1 MKKRAISIIVA
12 TIMVLTLCTP
22 AFANNAEVTSAKTA
36 YVSNINDYGTNLNT
50 DKEDGNR
57 YVVADTQLM
66 IEKSTSNALT
76 VTFEVGGEEVTVLA
90 TPVAAN
96 ESGTTVFFE
105 AESSNPNYEVVYVA
119 YSSNAARA
127 SLYFEEYQSTHSNSG
142 KVFNIYLRDKDSETK
157 DYIFL
162 EAFGYDPNYS
172 VEFVNC
178 LPVDAVLGTW
188 GVTQF
193 KPTESTIDDSRDL
206 VSPTAYNY
214 PLYRTYTRTFTYMG
228 VSQTHTIKLKF
239 LCTYRNI
246 PINGNEEQDYR
257 ISVEEK
263 TITAPSAP
271 DLNSSTQ
278 SFLQVRDVS
287 LSLGAPRNF
296 AFDALE
302 VDGEVYKLNN
312 LLDIIDVSF
321 GVAWENL
328 GASISISDILN
339 EVFTGSPATD
349 INPYRTTFANYPN
362 YAKTVRSELDSSMY
376 LSAVGNYFHVTA
388 TIGDYAN
395 KASSGCISGLWEYNI
410 GSDVTN
416 SLDYTLTQDVQI
428 SAQ

>member
-12 TIMVLTLCTP
+12 AIMVLTLCTP
-22 AFANNAEVTSAKTA
+22 VFAINVEVASAKTA
-36 YVSNINDYGTNLNT
+36 HVSNINDYGTNLNT

-76 VTFEVGGEEVTVLA
+76 VTFEVDGEEVTVLA
-90 TPVAAN
+90 TPVATN

-127 SLYFEEYQSTHSNSG
+127 SLYFEEYQSTHSNSE
-142 KVFNIYLRDKDSETK
+142 KVFNIYLRDRDSETK
-157 DYIFL
+157 DYIFM
-162 EAFGYDPNYS
+162 EAFGYDPNYNA
-172 VEFVNC
+172 EFVNC

-193 KPTESTIDDSRDL
+193 KPTESTIDDSSDL
-206 VSPTAYNY
+206 VSPAAYNY

-228 VSQTHTIKLKF
+228 VSQTHTVTLKF
-239 LCTYRNI
+239 LCTYRNV
-246 PINGNEEQDYR
+246 PISGNEEQDYR

-287 LSLGAPRNF
+287 LSLGAPSNF
-296 AFDALE
+296 AFDAIE
-302 VDGEVYKLNN
+302 VDGEVYKLAN
-312 LLDIIDVSF
+312 LIDMIDVAF
-321 GVAWENL
+321 GVAWKKL
-328 GASISISDILN
+328 SVSVSISDILS
-339 EVFTGSPATD
+339 EVFNGAPATD
-349 INPYRTTFANYPN
+349 INPYRTTFTNDPN
-362 YAKTVRSELDSSMY
+362 YAKAVRAELDSKMY

-395 KASSGCISGLWEYNI
+395 KASGGFIRGLWEYNI
-410 GSDVTN
+410 GNDVTD

-428 SAQ
+428 YAQ

>member
-57 YVVADTQLM
+57 YVVADTQLR

-76 VTFEVGGEEVTVLA
+76 VTFEVDGEEVTVFA
-90 TPVAAN
+90 TPVATN

-172 VEFVNC
+172 AEFVNC

-193 KPTESTIDDSRDL
+193 KPTESTIDDSSDL
-206 VSPTAYNY
+206 VSPAAYNY

-228 VSQTHTIKLKF
+228 VSQTHTITLKF
-239 LCTYRNI
+239 LCTYRNV

-287 LSLGAPRNF
+287 LSLGAPCNF

-302 VDGEVYKLNN
+302 VDGEVYKLVN
-312 LLDIIDVSF
+312 LIDVAFS
-321 GVAWENL
+321 VAWENL
-328 GASISISDILN
+328 SASISISDILN

-349 INPYRTTFANYPN
+349 INPYRTTFANDPN
-362 YAKTVRSELDSSMY
+362 YAKAVRSELDSSMY
-376 LSAVGNYFHVTA
+376 LSAVGNYYHVTA

-395 KASSGCISGLWEYNI
+395 KASNGVIRGLWEYNI

-416 SLDYTLTQDVQI
+416 SLDYTLTQDAKI
-428 SAQ
+428 FAQ